1 MQFPIMYG
9 RPYGR
14 LLLAQ
19 WHGQILGMVAMRRI
33 DDDVCEM
40 KRMFVRSI
48 FRGEGIGRK
57 LLLRLIQE
65 ARAAG
70 YVWLR
75 LDTLPN
81 MRPAIKMYRAFG
93 FVPIAP
99 YRHETGLVYLGLRL
113 R

>member
-1 MQFPIMYG
+1 
-9 RPYGR
+9 
-14 LLLAQ
+14 
-19 WHGQILGMVAMRRI
+19 MRRI
-33 DDDVCEM
+33 NDDVCEM
-40 KRMFVRSI
+40 KRLFVRSI
-48 FRGEGIGRK
+48 FRGEGVGRK
-57 LLLRLIQE
+57 LLLCLIQE

-70 YVWLR
+70 YAWLR

-81 MRPAIKMYRAFG
+81 MRSAIKMYRAFG